1 MTTAKRDMTD
11 APKRLLDYPA
21 LEHYLSLG
29 RSSCY
34 ELVAAG
40 QIPKIKIGVRTLFD
54 IDDVNAYIDRVKRA
68 S

>member
-1 MTTAKRDMTD
+1 MTQRDVTD

-21 LEHYLSLG
+21 LEQYLSLG

-40 QIPKIKIGVRTLFD
+40 EIPKIKIGARTLFD
-54 IDDVNAYIDRVKRA
+54 INDVNAYIDRVKRA

>member
-1 MTTAKRDMTD
+1 MTAAERDMTG

-29 RSSCY
+29 RSTCY
-34 ELVAAG
+34 ALVAAG
-40 QIPKIKIGVRTLFD
+40 EIPKIKIGVRTMFD
-54 IDDVNAYIDRVKRA
+54 ISDVDAYVDRVKRA